1 MVEVNHEEIL
11 RDKLFS
17 FAQKTS
23 NIFSAERELGEPAKH
38 GELEDGKLLIFITS
52 L

>member
-23 NIFSAERELGEPAKH
+23 KIFSAERELGEPAKH